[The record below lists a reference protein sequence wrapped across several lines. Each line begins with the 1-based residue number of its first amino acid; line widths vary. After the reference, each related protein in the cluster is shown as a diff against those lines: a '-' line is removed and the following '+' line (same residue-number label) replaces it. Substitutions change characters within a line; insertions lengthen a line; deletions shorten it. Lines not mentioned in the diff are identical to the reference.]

1 MDILIK
7 KYADKLYRQGLC
19 EKDAPVLGGLDS
31 DVVWSRK
38 GAEKSILA
46 EIINGLNINSILYS
60 VPSEPYLSIINYLA
74 EESMKSDWQIK
85 PEDSETRTFLHDI
98 PVVERFESDLI
109 IETLKNK
116 KSAVIRNGGIVTY
129 GIVSPEQAFIV
140 YSSVCFSC
148 YVKFFTDLYYDYKN
162 KKNISPHRK
171 EIAEAALNHYGKFV
185 SGIDRNPDLM
195 KGVFNSADDIYKAI
209 AQAGRLTVNSRM
221 VDSFFGN
228 ISYKKDGVI
237 YISQTGSSLD
247 ELEGMIDA
255 CPDDNSSTNA
265 VTASSE
271 FSAHKS
277 VYQSTSFKTILHGH
291 PKFTVILS
299 MLCDD
304 DCADRGV
311 CFKSCSKK
319 RFVNDI
325 PVVPGEVG
333 TGPTGISRTLPP
345 VLKGRGAIVWG
356 HGLFTTGER
365 DFNDAYRNLIDIELS
380 CFEKYKKLF
389 NFSIKLK

>member
-7 KYADKLYRQGLC
+7 KYADKLYSQGLC
-19 EKDAPVLGGLDS
+19 EKGAPILGGLDS
-31 DVVWSRK
+31 EIIWSRD
-38 GAEKSILA
+38 GAEQKILG
-46 EIINGLNINSILYS
+46 EVISGLSINSILFS
-60 VPSEPYLSIINYLA
+60 IPAEPYYSIINYLA
-74 EESMKSDWQIK
+74 EESMKSGGLIK

-98 PVVERFESDLI
+98 PVIDKFEPGLI
-109 IETLKNK
+109 IETLKHK
-116 KSAVIRNGGIVTY
+116 KSVVIRNGGIVTF

-148 YVKFFTDLYYDYKN
+148 FVKFFTDLYYDYRSN
-162 KKNISPHRK
+162 ADISINRKK
-171 EIAEAALNHYGKFV
+171 IAQAALEHYGKFV
-185 SGIDRNPDLM
+185 SGIDKVPELM
-195 KGVFNSADDIYKAI
+195 KGFFKSAEDIYKAI
-209 AQAGRLTVNSRM
+209 AEAGRLTVHSRM

-228 ISYKKDGVI
+228 ISYKKEGII

-255 CPDDNSSTNA
+255 CPDDNSRTNA

-277 VYQSTSFKTILHGH
+277 VYESTTFKSILHGH
-291 PKFTVILS
+291 PKFSVIMS
-299 MLCDD
+299 MLCDES
-304 DCADRGV
+304 DCENRGV
-311 CFKSCSKK
+311 CFKSCTKK

-380 CFEKYKKLF
+380 CFEKYKNL
-389 NFSIKLK
+389 IKF